1 MKEVLAWAAAHW
13 EIVLFAISLFID
25 WNPHIKWN
33 PWRSFFGWFGKA
45 LTRDVCLKVDIL
57 GKKVDKIEQQQEA
70 QSMEHKIDEMDY
82 VRTTV
87 LDFANSCR
95 QKRKH
100 TKEEFDHIF
109 ALNDKYQDLLRITG
123 QQNGRFEEA
132 FAYIKGLYRTCM
144 EENSFL
150 T

>member
-1 MKEVLAWAAAHW
+1 MC
-13 EIVLFAISLFID
+13 I
-25 WNPHIKWN
+25 
-33 PWRSFFGWFGKA
+33 
-45 LTRDVCLKVDIL
+45 KVDIL

-70 QSMEHKIDEMDY
+70 QAVEHKMDEMDY

-109 ALNDKYQDLLRITG
+109 ALNDKYQDLLRVTG

-132 FAYIKGLYRTCM
+132 FVYIKGLYRTCM

>member
-1 MKEVLAWAAAHW
+1 MC
-13 EIVLFAISLFID
+13 I
-25 WNPHIKWN
+25 
-33 PWRSFFGWFGKA
+33 
-45 LTRDVCLKVDIL
+45 KVDIL

-70 QSMEHKIDEMDY
+70 QAVEHKMDEMDY

-87 LDFANSCR
+87 LNFANSCR
-95 QKRKH
+95 QKQKH
-100 TKEEFDHIF
+100 TKEEFDHIL
-109 ALNDKYQDLLRITG
+109 ALNDKYQDLLRVTG

-132 FAYIKGLYRTCM
+132 FEYIKGLYRTCM